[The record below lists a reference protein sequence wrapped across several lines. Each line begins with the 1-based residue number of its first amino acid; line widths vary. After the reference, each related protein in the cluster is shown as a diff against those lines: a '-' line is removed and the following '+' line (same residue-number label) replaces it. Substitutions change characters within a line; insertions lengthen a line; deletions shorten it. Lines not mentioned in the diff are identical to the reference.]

1 MLMQNE
7 KVIIY
12 VSRQLNKHEENY
24 PVYDLKPAS
33 IVFALRVWRHYYMRF
48 KYIFSLTI
56 KPWSIWYKK
65 IKINLH

>member
-56 KPWSIWYKK
+56 KP
-65 IKINLH
+65 

>member
-1 MLMQNE
+1 MMLREGLRYMLMQNE

-56 KPWSIWYKK
+56 KP
-65 IKINLH
+65 

>member
-1 MLMQNE
+1 
-7 KVIIY
+7 
-12 VSRQLNKHEENY
+12 
-24 PVYDLKPAS
+24 
-33 IVFALRVWRHYYMRF
+33 LRVWRHYYMRF